1 MSMVIVEHKSH
12 SYAPRTFHNA
22 YVADLTVAIAVDH
35 STAGELLTRRSA
47 GKRFLALNFGDSAID
62 NARLLF
68 ADVKK
73 RRVRILNVAGNGI
86 YTFTKS
92 GIQRETVH
100 QYVYNVLQ
108 QVHQFYPIAKIVSG
122 GQTGVDIAGAMTAYK
137 LGIDMEITFPKG
149 FRQRNEQG
157 QEVYNT
163 YDQIVEQIKEG
174 AGRLV

>member
-1 MSMVIVEHKSH
+1 MTMVIVEHKSH

-22 YVADLTVAIAVDH
+22 YVADLTVAIAVDFET
-35 STAGELLTRRSA
+35 SGELLTHRSA
-47 GKRFLALNFGDSAID
+47 GKRYLALNFADSALD
-62 NARLLF
+62 NARKLY
-68 ADVKK
+68 ADMKK

-92 GIQRETVH
+92 GVWKETVH

-108 QVHQFYPIAKIVSG
+108 QVHEHYPIPKIVSG
-122 GQTGVDIAGAMTAYK
+122 GQTGVDIAGAMAAYK

-157 QEVYNT
+157 QEVYHT

-174 AGRLV
+174 AKHLA